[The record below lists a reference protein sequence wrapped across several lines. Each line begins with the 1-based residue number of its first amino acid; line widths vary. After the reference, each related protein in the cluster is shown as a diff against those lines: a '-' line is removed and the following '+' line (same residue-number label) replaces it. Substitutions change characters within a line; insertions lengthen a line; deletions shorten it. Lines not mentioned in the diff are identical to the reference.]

1 MVGLT
6 FETRHAV
13 QVERSRPRF
22 MTGINIASLINLLG
36 YTGGIAL
43 YSMLLFMVLKHPTQ
57 STVAGELS
65 HPTFYSGWASSGL
78 LLSTAVLGLL
88 WNTGALAIYGLK
100 GIGYLNSYPIV
111 SAISFTALGFLPAVV
126 VHSVLRSRKTGNQ
139 QVSKLIAIA
148 AYFLS
153 GIAGAFQFYEAIG
166 FGSSPSLW
174 ALRLLTFGYVAL
186 LVVLFISTHRQEG
199 WKKAIW
205 ASALAVFA
213 VSALHLSHH
222 SGGNTDTWYSELTGH
237 HASLPL
243 VLAILYE
250 DYRFAFADIFL
261 KRALA
266 LFVLVALACTLYL
279 GIASPFLIAHSPG
292 AQFDPRSVAILLGLW
307 IVTAL
312 LYPWLSRGVDRFVDA
327 VILQRMDYGRLRG
340 EVAQILINHETLG
353 KILDQVCKVI
363 GPAVSAHQVQWNEI
377 SSDEHSRTAITIG
390 EGNVN
395 DKPVDLT
402 EQLLQVKYPRT
413 DVDVLEGG
421 YVSLLEGSGSK
432 GAIVFIPTAE
442 PPYYR
447 LEIGILGGGRR
458 LLSDDIAML
467 EAVVVM
473 IARRIDALRVTHE
486 RCEQDIREQE
496 INKLA
501 TEAQLRALRAQVNP
515 HFLFNAL
522 TTIGYL
528 VQTAPDRALETL
540 MKLTS
545 LLRSVLRTDNEF
557 VTLDQELQL
566 IAAYLDIERARFEE
580 RLRVSI
586 DVPED
591 IVSVRIPSLLL
602 QPLVENAIKHGIT
615 PSRFGG
621 EVCIRARV
629 ESSADKED
637 PLGGI
642 LNITVSDSG
651 IGASE
656 IDLARGRRR
665 GLGLSNIE
673 ERLRWYA
680 GQDASLR
687 INSTV
692 GTGTVVEVRLPMS
705 TATSKRSVGSLQSV
719 RERRGA

>member
-1 MVGLT
+1 M
-6 FETRHAV
+6 
-13 QVERSRPRF
+13 S
-22 MTGINIASLINLLG
+22 GINVASLINLLG
-36 YTGGIAL
+36 YTVGIAL
-43 YSMLLFMVLKHPTQ
+43 YAMLLFMVLTHPTQ
-57 STVAGELS
+57 STTVGELS
-65 HPTFYSGWASSGL
+65 HTTFYTDWSSSFL
-78 LLSTAVLGLL
+78 LLVTAVLGLL
-88 WNTGALAIYGLK
+88 WNIGALAIYGLK
-100 GIGYLNSYPIV
+100 GIGYVNSYPIV

-126 VHSVLRSRKTGNQ
+126 VHSVLRGRKTSNQ
-139 QVSKLIAIA
+139 QLSKLLAIA
-148 AYFLS
+148 AYSLS

-174 ALRLLTFGYVAL
+174 ALRLLTFGYVVL
-186 LVVLFISTHRQEG
+186 LAVLFISTHRQEG

-222 SGGNTDTWYSELTGH
+222 NGGTSDTWYIELTGH

-266 LFVLVALACTLYL
+266 FFTLVALTCALYL
-279 GIASPFLIAHSPG
+279 GVASPFLITRNRG
-292 AQFDPRSVAILLGLW
+292 LQFDPRSVAILLGLW
-307 IVTAL
+307 VVTAL
-312 LYPWLSRGVDRFVDA
+312 LYPWLSRGVGRFVDA
-327 VILQRMDYGRLRG
+327 IILQRMDYTRLRG
-340 EVAQILINHETLG
+340 DVAQILANHETPDE
-353 KILDQVCKVI
+353 ILDEVCRVLE
-363 GPAVSAHQVQWNEI
+363 PAVSARQLRWTEI
-377 SSDEHSRTAITIG
+377 GSEENAAAGGLI
-390 EGNVN
+390 EGFDVN
-395 DKPVDLT
+395 NAPVDRKHA
-402 EQLLQVKYPRT
+402 QA
-413 DVDVLEGG
+413 DVDALEGG

-432 GAIVFIPTAE
+432 GAFVFVPTAE

-467 EAVVVM
+467 ETVAVM
-473 IARRIDALRVTHE
+473 TARRIDALRVTHE
-486 RCEQDIREQE
+486 RCEQDLREQE

-545 LLRSVLRTDNEF
+545 LLRSVLRTDSEF
-557 VTLDQELQL
+557 ATLDQELQL
-566 IAAYLDIERARFEE
+566 IASYLDIERARFEE

-586 DVPED
+586 DVPEELL
-591 IVSVRIPSLLL
+591 SLRMPSLLV
-602 QPLVENAIKHGIT
+602 QPLVENAVKHGIT

-621 EVCIRARV
+621 EVGIRARL
-629 ESSADKED
+629 ESPSANSSAA
-637 PLGGI
+637 L
-642 LNITVSDSG
+642 LVITVCDSG

-656 IDLARGRRR
+656 IEWARGRRR
-665 GLGLSNIE
+665 GVGLKNLE
-673 ERLRWYA
+673 ERLHWY
-680 GQDASLR
+680 GGESASLR
-687 INSTV
+687 IDSAP
-692 GTGTVVEVRLPMS
+692 GEGTVAELRLPLSEQTIEAPRRSIQTMRE
-705 TATSKRSVGSLQSV
+705 KR
-719 RERRGA
+719 EA